1 MRVRPVPRL
10 IAPVLQW
17 GVFMLFR
24 RWLSLHKCGFYVAQ
38 SLLLMTVVAGSP
50 ADAAPAPQPLPRSG
64 SCPTGYHASGQYCV
78 PGPSARYA
86 IERNG
91 SCPVGYF
98 SSARYCVA
106 SSDKS
111 ALAIHRSGP
120 CPGGYFASGKYCLE
134 SGE

>member
-1 MRVRPVPRL
+1 MPFCGLESLRPY
-10 IAPVLQW
+10 
-17 GVFMLFR
+17 
-24 RWLSLHKCGFYVAQ
+24 GFCVAQ
-38 SLLLMTVVAGSP
+38 GLLMAIILVTGQTAE
-50 ADAAPAPQPLPRSG
+50 AAPAPQPLARSG

-91 SCPVGYF
+91 SCPLGYF
-98 SSARYCVA
+98 TSASYCVA

-111 ALAIHRSGP
+111 ALAIHRSGS
-120 CPGGYFASGKYCLE
+120 CPMGYFASGKYCLK